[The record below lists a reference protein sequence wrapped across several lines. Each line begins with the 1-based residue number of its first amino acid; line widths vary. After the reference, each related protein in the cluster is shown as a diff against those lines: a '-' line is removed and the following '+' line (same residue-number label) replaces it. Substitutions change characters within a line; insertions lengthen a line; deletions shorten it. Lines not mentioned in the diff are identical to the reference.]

1 MVVHSQTIGYLL
13 NSLTDLEAIR
23 VRAERIAAL
32 QQAYFAAVPRE
43 LAQSST
49 VGYETQGTLVLLADS
64 GAVAARLRQLTPR
77 LLLTIR
83 KQFPEVR
90 AIRIE
95 VQLVRG
101 SRRPPAPIR
110 RVGATGL
117 RSLTEL
123 EAGLAD
129 GPLRDAL
136 RRLIRREAGQDRAQ
150 PRTQHGDQRIGRAQI
165 AMISRSST
173 RNAAT
178 ISATA
183 RAAANTCHAQRSQ
196 RRSLVNTYMPTAAA
210 MTIRTRKPTTRS
222 ATAVM
227 A

>member
-1 MVVHSQTIGYLL
+1 VHSRTIGYLL

-23 VRAERIAAL
+23 VRVERIAAL

-49 VGYETQGTLVLLADS
+49 VGYETQGTLVLLAAS
-64 GAVAARLRQLTPR
+64 GAAAARLRHLAPR

-83 KQFPEVR
+83 KQFPEVKT
-90 AIRIE
+90 IRTE

-101 SRRPPAPIR
+101 SRRLAPPIR

-117 RSLTEL
+117 RSLEEL

-136 RRLIRREAGQDRAQ
+136 RRLIRRAGGQDGL
-150 PRTQHGDQRIGRAQI
+150 H
-165 AMISRSST
+165 SRDPSD
-173 RNAAT
+173 RPEGPEN
-178 ISATA
+178 
-183 RAAANTCHAQRSQ
+183 
-196 RRSLVNTYMPTAAA
+196 
-210 MTIRTRKPTTRS
+210 
-222 ATAVM
+222 
-227 A
+227 

>member
-1 MVVHSQTIGYLL
+1 VVVHSRTIGYLL

-23 VRAERIAAL
+23 VRTERIAAL

-49 VGYETQGTLVLLADS
+49 VGYETQGTLVLLAAS
-64 GAVAARLRQLTPR
+64 GAVAGRLRHLTPR

-83 KQFPEVR
+83 KQFAEVK

-101 SRRPPAPIR
+101 TRRAATPIR

-117 RSLTEL
+117 RSLMEL

-136 RRLIRREAGQDRAQ
+136 RRLI
-150 PRTQHGDQRIGRAQI
+150 QHGAAQDKQRLPDPSDSGEESGQRE
-165 AMISRSST
+165 RSD
-173 RNAAT
+173 RDD
-178 ISATA
+178 
-183 RAAANTCHAQRSQ
+183 
-196 RRSLVNTYMPTAAA
+196 
-210 MTIRTRKPTTRS
+210 
-222 ATAVM
+222 
-227 A
+227 